1 MRQRLYRSQR
11 DKKIFG
17 VCGGLGQYFDIDPTW
32 IRIGVVLTTICFGF
46 PILIYILLAMM
57 IPREP
62 QWTDAFALERYGYNP
77 YGYSDLDAEIDQ
89 LEKRALQQEVQR
101 LRLELAKYK

>member
-46 PILIYILLAMM
+46 PLLIYILLAMM

-62 QWTDAFALERYGYNP
+62 HWDDAFAFERYGYTP
-77 YGYSDLDAEIDQ
+77 YAHSDLDAEIEQ